1 MSVFNLEP
9 ARVFHYFEEISKI
22 PHGSGNTKLISDYCA
37 EWAKSQG
44 FEYHQDSSNNIIIIK
59 EASAGRENENPII
72 IQGHLD
78 MVCEKAEGVEKD
90 METEGLDL
98 YVDGDLLKA
107 KGTTL
112 GGDDGIAVAMAMA
125 LLEDKELSHPRLE
138 AVFTVD
144 EEIGMLGAA
153 VIDVTPLK
161 GKTML
166 NIDSEVEG
174 VFTVSCAGGVVATCH
189 VPFSMINTSKKA
201 YKIQVSGLTGGHSG
215 VEIHKGR
222 ATSNKIMATI
232 LKAVADKT
240 DINIVS
246 VQGGLKDNAIPVHTI
261 AVFCSDSDLA
271 TIEEVVNE
279 TVKPII
285 KKHAATDPE
294 MKVTIEA
301 VCADTCM
308 DEVSTANVINALF
321 SLPEGV
327 QKMSEDVEGLV
338 QTSLNMGILATEE
351 NEIKMSYCV
360 RSSVDSEKADLLKK
374 LNDKMEEVGGKLTT
388 VGDYPGWEYMK
399 KSPLRDLMISIYKEQ
414 YGKEPVIEAIHA
426 GVECGM
432 FAGKIPGLDCVSY
445 GPDLSE
451 IHTFRESMSISSVQR
466 VYKMTKAIIEGGVN

>member
-1 MSVFNLEP
+1 MSVLNLEP
-9 ARVFHYFEEISKI
+9 SRVFHYFEEISKI
-22 PHGSGNTKLISDYCA
+22 PHGSGNTKLISDYCV
-37 EWAKSQG
+37 EWAKEKG
-44 FEYHQDSSNNIIIIK
+44 FEYYQDDSNNVIIIK
-59 EASAGRENENPII
+59 EASEGRENENPII

-78 MVCEKAEGVEKD
+78 MVCEKADGVEKD

-98 YVDGDLLKA
+98 YVDGDFLKA

-125 LLEDKELSHPRLE
+125 ILEDEELSHPRLE

-153 VIDVTPLK
+153 VIDVSPLR

-189 VPFSMINTSKKA
+189 VPFAKEKTDKPA
-201 YKIQVSGLTGGHSG
+201 YKIVISGLTGGHSG

-222 ATSNKIMATI
+222 ATSNKVMAQI
-232 LKAVADKT
+232 LKALSEKM
-240 DINIVS
+240 DINIVA
-246 VQGGLKDNAIPVHTI
+246 VNGGLKDNAIPVSTT
-261 AVFCSDSDLA
+261 AVISTYEAGALVE
-271 TIEEVVNE
+271 TVVND
-279 TVKPII
+279 TVEPVI
-285 KKHAATDPE
+285 KAHAVTDPG
-294 MKVTIEA
+294 MKVEIIP
-301 VCADTCM
+301 CKSDTCM
-308 DEVSTANVINALF
+308 DDKSTANVIDALYA
-321 SLPEGV
+321 LPEGV
-327 QKMSEDVEGLV
+327 QKMSEDVDGLV
-338 QTSLNMGILATEE
+338 QTSLNMGILVTEQDE
-351 NEIKMSYCV
+351 VKMSYCV
-360 RSSVDSEKADLLKK
+360 RSSVDSEKEELLRI
-374 LNDKMEEVGGKLTT
+374 LNSKMEEAGGKLST

-399 KSPLRDLMISIYKEQ
+399 ESPLRDLMTSIYKEQ

-445 GPDLSE
+445 GPDLNE

-466 VYKMTKAIIEGGVN
+466 VYKMTKTIIEGGVK